1 MTGQVVAAVQADLT
15 SALMRVR
22 DALASGTADLAAG
35 HADNYAHEERLAI
48 RRARAAIRAGGPQL
62 DPTTTRALVDDM
74 RWLAR
79 LLGHVRDLDM
89 AAEHMA
95 AKCPPALWRAIEPCL
110 AAERAE
116 ALSLVRAGLASSRM
130 DILEDRLAEA
140 ILQSRTLDQSDL
152 ERAAARRARQLVVR
166 LQLAM
171 AEPENLFGHEP
182 LHELRKLLRNLRYTL
197 ELLPAPENAVWFAA
211 LHAELHRLQDW
222 FGQIQDLAVQCD
234 VLSRIRRFHIRPDS
248 PVRPQLDAYAAEQA
262 GLRDRLVARFPTV
275 IAPLMQAMDS
285 NRLTERLH
293 AILAP

>member
-1 MTGQVVAAVQADLT
+1 MTGQAVAPHMDLT
-15 SALMRVR
+15 GALLRVR
-22 DALASGTADLAAG
+22 DALAGGTATLAAG
-35 HADNYAHEERLAI
+35 VSDNYAHEERLAI
-48 RRARAAIRAGGPQL
+48 RRARAALRAGGPQL
-62 DPTTTRALVDDM
+62 DPTLTRALVEDM

-95 AKCPPALWRAIEPCL
+95 ARCPPALWEAVGPCV

-116 ALSLVRAGLASSRM
+116 ALAHVRAGLASGRM
-130 DILEDRLAEA
+130 DILEDRLADA
-140 ILQSRTLDQSDL
+140 IQQSRAVDPGDL

-197 ELLPAPENAVWFAA
+197 ELLPARETAVCFAA

-222 FGQIQDLAVQCD
+222 FGHIQDLAVQCG
-234 VLSRIRRFHIRPDS
+234 VLARIRRLYIAPSSPARPL
-248 PVRPQLDAYAAEQA
+248 LDAYAAEQA
-262 GLRDRLVARFPTV
+262 DQRDRLGARFPAV
-275 IAPLMQAMDS
+275 IAPLMEAIAS
-285 NRLTERLH
+285 CRLMERLH
-293 AILAP
+293 ALVDA